1 LTPDPDHFDDTD
13 LIDPDHSDAEITPE
27 MGDNY
32 LSAKIMLP
40 RGGTMVKGGVA
51 VHKRDRDGNPTG
63 LTNSKPILDTR
74 SYIIHF
80 NDGDETEL
88 TVNMMAESLYSQCDP
103 DENENILL
111 DEIVDHRCTDLAIKL
126 ADQKVVRANGR
137 TYLLPAAFD
146 HWLAIML
153 SMEGRFI
160 FLGEPG

>member
-1 LTPDPDHFDDTD
+1 
-13 LIDPDHSDAEITPE
+13 

-32 LSAKIMLP
+32 LSAEIMHP
-40 RGGTMVKGGVA
+40 RSGTMVKGRVA
-51 VHKRDRDGNPTG
+51 VRKRGRDDNPIG
-63 LTNSKPILDTR
+63 LANSNPILDTR
-74 SYIIHF
+74 SYIVHF
-80 NDGDETEL
+80 NDGDKTQL
-88 TVNMMAESLYSQCDP
+88 TANMMAESLYSQCDP
-103 DENENILL
+103 DGHEYILL
-111 DEIVDHRCTDLAIKL
+111 DKNVDHRRTDTAIKL